1 MKVTLAYYGMEL
13 IMAVKIYE
21 TGPRHQPSK
30 TFFFFFFVIHAK
42 KKMLE
47 HFQPSKIFVGKARN
61 SPLEFSI
68 IEPHVLDT
76 HGGKEVSLVV
86 TDV

>member
-1 MKVTLAYYGMEL
+1 VKDTLAYYGTEL

-30 TFFFFFFVIHAK
+30 SFFLFFFVIHAK

-47 HFQPSKIFVGKARN
+47 HFQPSQIFVGKARN
-61 SPLEFSI
+61 LPLEWSI
-68 IEPHVLDT
+68 IESHVLDT
-76 HGGKEVSLVV
+76 HGGKELS
-86 TDV
+86 